1 MGERGR
7 AATGQAVLLDSAAF
21 AYQAVLVVVAGF
33 AGSVS
38 ALP

>member
-7 AATGQAVLLDSAAF
+7 AVTGQAVLPDPAAF